1 MNNSNWPDLVNALAK
16 AMIDID
22 AAINEIKGSD
32 DPETACLKLVDIHR
46 LKGDMAMVYD
56 SATNAVSEVMR
67 EMSEVSLSN
76 GMRIEKKMASTRKTW
91 NHKDLANVVAKRIVE
106 SSVDLGTGEVVL
118 STEQMIEKMLVYVQP
133 SYWRIKELSAIGINA
148 DRFCEVD
155 EPKTSIIVRKGSN
168 NG

>member
-1 MNNSNWPDLVNALAK
+1 MSDSNWSDLVGAMVK
-16 AMIDID
+16 AMADID
-22 AAINEIKGSD
+22 SAISNIKDSD
-32 DPETACLKLVDIHR
+32 DAETACSKLVDVHR
-46 LKGDMAMVYD
+46 LKGDMAILYD

-67 EMSEVSLSN
+67 ELSEVSLSN
-76 GMRIEKKMASTRKTW
+76 GMRIEKKTASSRKTW

-118 STEQMIEKMLVYVQP
+118 SPEQMIENMLVYVQP
-133 SYWRIKELSAIGINA
+133 SYWRVKELSSIGINA